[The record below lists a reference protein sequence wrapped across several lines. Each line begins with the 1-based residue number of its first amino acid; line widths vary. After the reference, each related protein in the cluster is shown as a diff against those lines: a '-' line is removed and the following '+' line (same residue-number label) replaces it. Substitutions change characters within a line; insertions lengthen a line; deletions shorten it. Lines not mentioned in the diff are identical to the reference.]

1 MVGQLPGR
9 AADREVLQDQR
20 LGLAHAFDLPRGAA
34 GRVGLVGQAQQLIQQ
49 PHGGIAQLAGGGVGG
64 VVPGLVHNG
73 RDGVA
78 HRAAVN
84 AAAAE
89 IIRDATYFQPHQR
102 QKAVCLHGVGVNEKL
117 QRLVLAAGQVEVRT
131 GHSKADGGMTLRH
144 DGILCAV
151 RDGASSAAAEVKD
164 EQPRPVQRGRAERR
178 VQPGEAE
185 LHAGCKLPPVKRGCG
200 DEVVCFHVWLYSN

>member
-64 VVPGLVHNG
+64 VVPDLVHNG

-78 HRAAVN
+78 HRAAVD

-89 IIRDATYFQPHQR
+89 IIRDAAYFQPHQR

-144 DGILCAV
+144 DGIL
-151 RDGASSAAAEVKD
+151 
-164 EQPRPVQRGRAERR
+164 
-178 VQPGEAE
+178 
-185 LHAGCKLPPVKRGCG
+185 
-200 DEVVCFHVWLYSN
+200 

>member
-9 AADREVLQDQR
+9 AADREVLQNQR

-64 VVPGLVHNG
+64 VVPDLVHNG

-78 HRAAVN
+78 HRAAVD

-89 IIRDATYFQPHQR
+89 IIRDAAYFQPHQR
-102 QKAVCLHGVGVNEKL
+102 QKAVRLHGVGVNEKL
-117 QRLVLAAGQVEVRT
+117 QRLVLAAGQVEVCT

-151 RDGASSAAAEVKD
+151 RDGASSAAAEIKD

>member
-1 MVGQLPGR
+1 M
-9 AADREVLQDQR
+9 
-20 LGLAHAFDLPRGAA
+20 
-34 GRVGLVGQAQQLIQQ
+34 
-49 PHGGIAQLAGGGVGG
+49 
-64 VVPGLVHNG
+64 
-73 RDGVA
+73 
-78 HRAAVN
+78 N

-89 IIRDATYFQPHQR
+89 IIRDAAYFQPHQR

-117 QRLVLAAGQVEVRT
+117 QRLVRAAGQVEVRT
-131 GHSKADGGMTLRH
+131 GHSKADGGMPLRH

-151 RDGASSAAAEVKD
+151 RDGASSAAAEIKD

-200 DEVVCFHVWLYSN
+200 DEVVSFHDWLYSN